1 MLWQNCL
8 DNSGIL
14 QHQHLKTAQLKG
26 SVFQADCDDGTVSSV
41 FTSFYV
47 DHAEPL
53 KALKQYKAKGPWAL
67 GELLDGHEF
76 LVIFPMPVIPIA
88 NTYGISETIVSF
100 IRQSFPAVRNL
111 RYNQVGTFGH
121 YSSIATI
128 LPGAGWYKKYK
139 AEAYPIFFAIPRACS
154 KRVAEPTLRRRE
166 ALRRVALVF

>member
-1 MLWQNCL
+1 MKYVER
-8 DNSGIL
+8 IL
-14 QHQHLKTAQLKG
+14 ERP
-26 SVFQADCDDGTVSSV
+26 S
-41 FTSFYV
+41 
-47 DHAEPL
+47 
-53 KALKQYKAKGPWAL
+53 LKQTN
-67 GELLDGHEF
+67 DG
-76 LVIFPMPVIPIA
+76 
-88 NTYGISETIVSF
+88 IVSF

-166 ALRRVALVF
+166 ALRRVALVFDPAVPRYPLVLNRVRLRRM